1 MMGALPM
8 SDWNPS
14 LYMQYGA
21 ERSRPAAELLARV
34 QHERV
39 IAAVDLGCG
48 PGNSTALLHQ
58 RWPDARI
65 TGVDTSP
72 AMLDEARKSL
82 PACDF
87 IEADIGVFQ
96 PATPPDVIYANAS
109 LQWLPDHYT
118 LFPRLV
124 SLLNQRGILA
134 VQMPDN
140 TLEPSHVLM
149 REVAYELN
157 QPDRGRDALPGVH
170 AYYDILSEAGCEVDI
185 WRTTYYHKMQSHQA
199 IIDWVSATALR
210 PWLQDLNEHEQKRF
224 LARYLQL
231 LQEQYP
237 LQEDGQ
243 ILLAFPRLFIVARRQ
258 A

>member
-1 MMGALPM
+1 M

-34 QHERV
+34 QSESV
-39 IAAVDLGCG
+39 TSAVDLGCG
-48 PGNSTALLHQ
+48 PGNSTALLQH
-58 RWPDARI
+58 RWTGASI

-72 AMLDEARKSL
+72 AMLDEARKAL
-82 PACDF
+82 PQCHF
-87 IEADIGVFQ
+87 VQADIRQFQ
-96 PATPPDVIYANAS
+96 PLTAPDVIYANAS

-124 SLLNQRGILA
+124 SLLKNEGFLA

-140 TLEPSHVLM
+140 WLEPSHVLM
-149 REVAYELN
+149 REVACEQDYPN
-157 QPDRGRDALPGVH
+157 RGRDPLPGIH
-170 AYYDILSEAGCEVDI
+170 AYYDILSEAGCDVDI
-185 WRTTYYHKMQSHQA
+185 WRTTYYHKMRSHQA
-199 IIDWVSATALR
+199 IIDWVSATGLR
-210 PWLQDLNEHEQKRF
+210 PWLQDLNEHEQQRF
-224 LARYLQL
+224 LSRYHQL

-243 ILLAFPRLFIVARRQ
+243 ILLAFPRLFIVAQRKC
-258 A
+258 